1 MSEKPLRYIINTDL
15 HSEHTGGNEALARFG
30 GAEDERSIRNTPGD
44 LAGQIVKILAHDNVL
59 QRMAP
64 VIGSARSVRK
74 FSLDTR
80 DSQTS
85 FGR

>member
-1 MSEKPLRYIINTDL
+1 LIMGHAVAALIHYFVLR
-15 HSEHTGGNEALARFG
+15 
-30 GAEDERSIRNTPGD
+30 
-44 LAGQIVKILAHDNVL
+44 DNVL